1 MAAAPP
7 TNDFWKK
14 KIAFYFNDILDT
26 NSDGKINIADI
37 SNFKE
42 MYKIMK
48 GLKQDSPQLTSFCEF
63 LDKWMHAITDFR
75 KSNVS
80 PAAAAAAPP
89 PPPVD
94 PTKPNPEDDIS
105 LDDFTKYC
113 EDLRLKL
120 LKENN
125 WPVTSHMREYV
136 SALFTIL
143 DSNNDGFIDR
153 NDFLANSTSQDDF
166 VSRQAGWKIIAKVDD
181 FKLNKDAFDALCKE
195 FVVSTNSVEPG
206 NWIFGVFQ

>member
-75 KSNVS
+75 KTSGG
-80 PAAAAAAPP
+80 PAPAPAEP
-89 PPPVD
+89 G
-94 PTKPNPEDDIS
+94 KPSTDDDIS

-113 EDLRLKL
+113 DDLRVKL
-120 LKENN
+120 LKESN
-125 WPVTSHMREYV
+125 WPASSHMKEYV

-166 VSRQAGWKIIAKVDD
+166 VSRQAGWKIIAKADD
-181 FKLNKDAFDALCKE
+181 FKLNKDAFDNLCKE
-195 FVVSTNSVEPG
+195 FVVSVNSTDPG

>member
-1 MAAAPP
+1 MAVVPP

-26 NSDGKINIADI
+26 NSDGKINTADI

-75 KSNVS
+75 KRTGG
-80 PAAAAAAPP
+80 AAPAP
-89 PPPVD
+89 AEPG
-94 PTKPNPEDDIS
+94 KPSTEDDIS
-105 LDDFTKYC
+105 LDDFSKYC
-113 EDLRLKL
+113 EDLRLQL

-125 WPVTSHMREYV
+125 WPVSSHMREYV

-153 NDFLANSTSQDDF
+153 NDFLANSTSQDDV
-166 VSRQAGWKIIAKVDD
+166 VSRQAGWKIIAKSED
-181 FKLNKDAFDALCKE
+181 FK
-195 FVVSTNSVEPG
+195 
-206 NWIFGVFQ
+206 

>member
-1 MAAAPP
+1 MAVVPP

-26 NSDGKINIADI
+26 NSDGKINTADI

-75 KSNVS
+75 KRTGG
-80 PAAAAAAPP
+80 AAPAP
-89 PPPVD
+89 AEPG
-94 PTKPNPEDDIS
+94 KPSTEDDIS
-105 LDDFTKYC
+105 LDDFSKYC
-113 EDLRLKL
+113 EDLRLQL

-125 WPVTSHMREYV
+125 WPVSSHMREYV

-166 VSRQAGWKIIAKVDD
+166 VSRQAGWKIIAKSED
-181 FKLNKDAFDALCKE
+181 FKLNKDAFDSLCKE
-195 FVVSTNSVEPG
+195 FVVSINSVDPG